1 MRIKIL
7 TLFPEMFLP
16 VLGASIT
23 GRAIENGILTIEPI
37 NIRDYTTNKHGSPYS
52 TA

>member
-7 TLFPEMFLP
+7 TLFPEMFMP

-23 GRAIENGILTIEPI
+23 GRAIDNGILAI
-37 NIRDYTTNKHGSPYS
+37 
-52 TA
+52 

>member
-7 TLFPEMFLP
+7 TLFPEMFMP

-23 GRAIENGILTIEPI
+23 GRAILVGIEQAVREMLALMR
-37 NIRDYTTNKHGSPYS
+37 NYQG
-52 TA
+52 